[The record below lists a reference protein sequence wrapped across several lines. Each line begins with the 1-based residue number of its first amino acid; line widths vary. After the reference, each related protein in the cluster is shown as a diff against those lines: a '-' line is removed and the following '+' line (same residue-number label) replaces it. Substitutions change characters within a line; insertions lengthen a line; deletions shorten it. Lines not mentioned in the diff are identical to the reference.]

1 MFFTHLKMNKAK
13 MTAVVLPRQITFC
26 AETKRPNSRVCQERL
41 VTVQPACE
49 VEETVCADGR
59 TCSVDGQCV
68 LDLGDSTT
76 FRVDDATIDTV
87 VDIRLSPV
95 VTLRGFEFVALKR
108 GTKYRKCNWE
118 DPGDVP
124 TEDDP
129 CDLGA
134 VSKDFQRATQ
144 RHLMG

>member
-1 MFFTHLKMNKAK
+1 MA
-13 MTAVVLPRQITFC
+13 AAALPRQLTFC
-26 AETKRPNSRVCQERL
+26 AETKRPNSRVCQERV

-49 VEETVCADGR
+49 VGETVCEDGR

-68 LDLGDSTT
+68 LELGDSST
-76 FRVDDATIDTV
+76 FGVDDGTADEE
-87 VDIRLSPV
+87 VDIREPPT
-95 VTLRGFEFVALKR
+95 VTLRGSEFVALRR

-118 DPGDVP
+118 DPDDVP

-134 VSKDFQRATQ
+134 VSKNSQRATQ
-144 RHLMG
+144 CHLIS

>member
-1 MFFTHLKMNKAK
+1 MFLTHLKVNKAK
-13 MTAVVLPRQITFC
+13 MAAAALPRQITFC

-41 VTVQPACE
+41 VTVQPDCE
-49 VEETVCADGR
+49 PGETVCEDGR

-68 LDLGDSTT
+68 LELGDSLT
-76 FRVDDATIDTV
+76 FGVDDATIDTV

-95 VTLRGFEFVALKR
+95 VTLRGSEFVALKR

-118 DPGDVP
+118 DPDDVP

-144 RHLMG
+144 LHLMG